1 MKLENIFFQVG
12 FKTAKHP
19 CLVCTASLLITLSLM
34 LGFLFLEME
43 VSPLP
48 LINPSLDPTS
58 KTMGKPRFPD
68 KPPAIIFRKAIR
80 RLFPYKPVNHA

>member
-1 MKLENIFFQVG
+1 MKLEDIFFQVG

-43 VSPLP
+43 VSAQS
-48 LINPSLDPTS
+48 LININPIYP
-58 KTMGKPRFPD
+58 
-68 KPPAIIFRKAIR
+68 FRSNLKN
-80 RLFPYKPVNHA
+80 YG

>member
-1 MKLENIFFQVG
+1 MKLEEIFFQVG

-43 VSPLP
+43 VSLQYF
-48 LINPSLDPTS
+48 LNKSLS
-58 KTMGKPRFPD
+58 CRSNLKNYG
-68 KPPAIIFRKAIR
+68 
-80 RLFPYKPVNHA
+80 